1 MVGWHHQPDGLE
13 FEQVPGVD
21 DGQGSLAWCSPRG
34 CKDSGMTEWLNW
46 TMPEYKYFPAKTS
59 YTHWLHPYHLEQPLK
74 GISWVTVLS
83 KTLNKTLIHNFH
95 VVCFSL
101 NNLLKLYYYMKVKIT
116 TKLCLLQNCDFA
128 RKSYLLTRDPN
139 PEASYSFLRGIN
151 SKHLVINIFE
161 RSEMATI
168 WLRR

>member
-1 MVGWHHQPDGLE
+1 
-13 FEQVPGVD
+13 
-21 DGQGSLAWCSPRG
+21 
-34 CKDSGMTEWLNW
+34 
-46 TMPEYKYFPAKTS
+46 
-59 YTHWLHPYHLEQPLK
+59 
-74 GISWVTVLS
+74 
-83 KTLNKTLIHNFH
+83 
-95 VVCFSL
+95 
-101 NNLLKLYYYMKVKIT
+101 MKVKIT